1 MNIQNKSSK
10 NSLEFKSID
19 YQLQPYTN
27 PELIKENGPQVFR
40 SGRGV
45 EVKDID
51 GNSYIEGM
59 SGLWCASLGFNEIE
73 LVEAA
78 ITQMKKLPFYHSFTG
93 KTCESTINLSEKLI
107 EVAPNNLKKIFFCNS
122 GSEANDTAIKIVWY
136 YHASLG
142 NPQKRKI
149 ISRKGSYHGVT
160 LAAASLTAL
169 DYAQK
174 GFGLPLDFAI
184 HTTWPHYFQNSNE
197 NESEEDFCN
206 RLVSDLEK
214 LIENEGAE
222 NIGAFIAEPLMGAG
236 GVIIPPKNYFAL
248 VQPVLKKNNI
258 LFIADEVICG
268 FGRTGNMWGSQTF
281 DIEPDII
288 TCAKGLSSAYAPISA
303 VLMSENIAYE
313 VEKQAIKLG
322 QFGHGY
328 TYSGHPVSSAVAL
341 KTLEIMEKRNIID
354 HVKKVS
360 TIFSKRISRLQKYEC
375 IGNVRSIGLIGAAE
389 FVKPGTKREKI
400 DVAHKFAATAV
411 KKIHES
417 GVILRALPI
426 DAIAFCPPLII
437 TEDEIN
443 QMFDKIESVF
453 PEMDQIAK
461 AYNRL

>member
-27 PELIKENGPQVFR
+27 PELIREKGPQVFS
-40 SGRGV
+40 SGSGV
-45 EVKDID
+45 IVKDID
-51 GNSYIEGM
+51 GKSYIEGM
-59 SGLWCASLGFNEIE
+59 SGLWCASLGFGENELI
-73 LVEAA
+73 EAA
-78 ITQMKKLPFYHSFTG
+78 IGQMRKLPFYHSFTG
-93 KTCESTINLSEKLI
+93 KTCESTINLSEKLVEI
-107 EVAPNNLKKIFFCNS
+107 APNNLKKIFFCNS

-142 NPQKRKI
+142 NPTKRKI

-174 GFGLPLDFAI
+174 GFSLPLDFAV
-184 HTTWPHYFQNSNE
+184 HTTWPHYFQNSYE
-197 NESEEDFCN
+197 NESEKEFCS

-214 LIENEGAE
+214 LIETEGAE

-236 GVIIPPKNYFAL
+236 GVIIPPKDYFEMI
-248 VQPVLKKNNI
+248 QPILKRNEI

-268 FGRTGNMWGSQTF
+268 FGRTGNMWGSQTLN
-281 DIEPDII
+281 IHPDII

-303 VLMSENIAYE
+303 VLMSEKISYE
-313 VEKQAIKLG
+313 VEKQATKLG
-322 QFGHGY
+322 QFGHGF
-328 TYSGHPVSSAVAL
+328 TYSGHPVSCAVAL
-341 KTLEIMEKRNIID
+341 KTLEIMEKRNVIS
-354 HVKKVS
+354 HVRDISKV
-360 TIFSKRISRLQKYEC
+360 FSKRISQLQTYRC

-389 FVKPGTKREKI
+389 FVKPGTVREKI
-400 DVAHKFAATAV
+400 DPIHKFAAMAV
-411 KKIHES
+411 KKIQEK

-437 TEDEIN
+437 SKEEIN
-443 QMFDKIESVF
+443 QMFDRIEAVL
-453 PEMDQIAK
+453 PEIDQIAE
-461 AYNRL
+461 AYI

>member
-1 MNIQNKSSK
+1 MLQRNTSSHLYGFTDLKSLNERGPLVISYGKGIYVYDTKGNKY
-10 NSLEFKSID
+10 L
-19 YQLQPYTN
+19 
-27 PELIKENGPQVFR
+27 
-40 SGRGV
+40 
-45 EVKDID
+45 D
-51 GNSYIEGM
+51 GNS
-59 SGLWCASLGFNEIE
+59 GLWNQCAGFDHPGLIE
-73 LVEAA
+73 VA
-78 ITQMKKLPFYHSFTG
+78 KKQYEKFPGYHSLFG
-93 KTCESTINLSEKLI
+93 RLSEETLKLSDKLI
-107 EVAPNNLKKIFFCNS
+107 EVSPFDQGRVFFCNS

-142 NPQKRKI
+142 NPHKRKI

-303 VLMSENIAYE
+303 VLMSENIAFE

-400 DVAHKFAATAV
+400 DIAHKFAATAV

-461 AYNRL
+461 AYN